1 MATALLPPGPK
12 GHFLSGSLPE
22 FSQDRLGFFT
32 RCAREYGAMVAFR
45 LGRRLVYLLNDA
57 DAIEYVLVTGSR
69 NFTKHFAVRM
79 NRLLTGYGLIGS
91 EGDFWLRQRRL
102 IQPAFLRER
111 VASYGANMV
120 AAAERRLAAWQH
132 GATCDMHVE
141 MAQIT
146 LEIVA
151 EALFGADV
159 TASSRDVGT
168 ALEEALRCLVAR
180 MRNLIILPEWLPTPT
195 NLRLR
200 RAVRRLDAIV
210 YGIIK
215 QRRLRHEKRNDLL
228 SLLLHAR
235 DEDGSHMTDQQLRD
249 ETMTLFLAG
258 HETTAL
264 ALTWTWYL
272 LAQHPEVEAQLLD
285 ELQRVLGGRTPT
297 AADLPR
303 LRYTERVIQEVMRLY
318 PPVYA
323 IGREAIHDC
332 EIGGYHVP
340 AGTTLLMSQWVMH
353 RNPRYFAAPEVFNPD
368 RWTEERAKRLPKYAY
383 FPFGGGPRVC
393 IGNTFALL
401 EAVLV
406 LATLL
411 PKVRFAP
418 LPDHPVRPRAL
429 VTLRPEYGIKG
440 IIARRAIVPRRAVG

>member
-1 MATALLPPGPK
+1 
-12 GHFLSGSLPE
+12 
-22 FSQDRLGFFT
+22 
-32 RCAREYGAMVAFR
+32 
-45 LGRRLVYLLNDA
+45 
-57 DAIEYVLVTGSR
+57 
-69 NFTKHFAVRM
+69 
-79 NRLLTGYGLIGS
+79 LIGS

-132 GATCDMHVE
+132 GETHDMQVE

-151 EALFGADV
+151 QALFGADV
-159 TASSRDVGT
+159 TAECRHVGI
-168 ALEEALRCLVAR
+168 ALEEALRCFVAR
-180 MRNLIILPEWLPTPT
+180 MQNPIILPEWVPTPT
-195 NLRLR
+195 SLRLR

-210 YGIIK
+210 YRMIEE
-215 QRRLRHEKRNDLL
+215 RRRRREERDDLL
-228 SLLLHAR
+228 SLLLHAQ
-235 DEDGSHMTDQQLRD
+235 DEDGSRMTNQQLRD

-272 LAQHPEVEAQLLD
+272 LAQHPEVEARLVD
-285 ELQRVLGGRTPT
+285 ELERVVGGRTPT
-297 AADLPR
+297 VADMSR

-323 IGREAIHDC
+323 IGREAVQDC
-332 EIGGYHVP
+332 VIGGYHVP

-353 RNPRYFAAPEVFNPD
+353 RHPRYFPAPEVFNPD
-368 RWTEERAKRLPKYAY
+368 RWTEEHAKRLPKYAY

-393 IGNTFALL
+393 IGNTFAML

-406 LATLL
+406 LATLA
-411 PKVRFAP
+411 PKVHFSL
-418 LPDHPVRPRAL
+418 LPGHPVRPRPL

-440 IIARRAIVPRRAVG
+440 IITRREIVPRRAAG